1 MKRSTMLDATVEKTC
16 SCVLSVPNTW
26 SNEKLLWCGT
36 TVRLSLWICTTS
48 DSVDWENRGWER
60 SCDVRGRTRSAVFD
74 WHVCEKEVCG
84 NRDNVSSIISD
95 WYSPTC
101 TCAVSLFDVFVLVGV
116 QGAIVYKM
124 KLLLV
129 IYTWKGV
136 VLVDGVIKREE
147 NRKPN
152 RWIWQYSHTMKKRR
166 KEKRCWSTCKEG
178 GDDDQVFLYRGES
191 VYASVWCDD
200 VFDADQMKPRV
211 YLHKIKC
218 YTLPKAMVPFTHPK
232 DMYRTERNGKGG
244 VR

>member
-1 MKRSTMLDATVEKTC
+1 MWEDEHVVLYSIDK
-16 SCVLSVPNTW
+16 CVR
-26 SNEKLLWCGT
+26 K
-36 TVRLSLWICTTS
+36 
-48 DSVDWENRGWER
+48 
-60 SCDVRGRTRSAVFD
+60 
-74 WHVCEKEVCG
+74 KCG

-152 RWIWQYSHTMKKRR
+152 RWIWQWAVFTHSEEE
-166 KEKRCWSTCKEG
+166 KEGKRCWSTCKEG

-211 YLHKIKC
+211 YLHKIKML
-218 YTLPKAMVPFTHPK
+218 YVAKSNGPFYSTK